1 MGHSMRASSEETQP
15 DVAPRRDG
23 ERRRAT
29 LSTWLLAAGAALVLF
44 GCVAQHP
51 ATPSAPSAPPVADDR
66 APLDWAR
73 SEPYVVVVRRSCRT
87 LSVYRHG
94 EWVRT
99 YEHVAFGREKGAKV
113 YEGDLRTPSGLY
125 EIVGRREHPR
135 WQRFL
140 LLDYPNLKDRDVHRA
155 AFQSG
160 LAPPSAG
167 GQVGIHGT
175 DKPRFN
181 ELGID
186 WTFGCISLL
195 SPDVRDLYDLV
206 PDGTLVLIED

>member
-1 MGHSMRASSEETQP
+1 MRTSTEGPRPSEG
-15 DVAPRRDG
+15 RRRRAGG
-23 ERRRAT
+23 ERRRTA
-29 LSTWLLAAGAALVLF
+29 LYARILAAGATLSLF
-44 GCVAQHP
+44 ACVAQHP
-51 ATPSAPSAPPVADDR
+51 AAPGAPSAAPVPDDR
-66 APLDWAR
+66 APLEWAR
-73 SEPYVVVVRRSCRT
+73 SESYVVVVRRSCRT

-99 YEHVAFGREKGAKV
+99 YEHVSFGREKGPKV

-160 LAPPSAG
+160 RAPPSAG

>member
-15 DVAPRRDG
+15 DVAPRRDA

-29 LSTWLLAAGAALVLF
+29 LSTWLLAAGVALALL

-99 YEHVAFGREKGAKV
+99 YEHVSFGREKGAKV
-113 YEGDLRTPSGLY
+113 YEG
-125 EIVGRREHPR
+125 
-135 WQRFL
+135 
-140 LLDYPNLKDRDVHRA
+140 
-155 AFQSG
+155 
-160 LAPPSAG
+160 
-167 GQVGIHGT
+167 
-175 DKPRFN
+175 
-181 ELGID
+181 
-186 WTFGCISLL
+186 
-195 SPDVRDLYDLV
+195 
-206 PDGTLVLIED
+206 